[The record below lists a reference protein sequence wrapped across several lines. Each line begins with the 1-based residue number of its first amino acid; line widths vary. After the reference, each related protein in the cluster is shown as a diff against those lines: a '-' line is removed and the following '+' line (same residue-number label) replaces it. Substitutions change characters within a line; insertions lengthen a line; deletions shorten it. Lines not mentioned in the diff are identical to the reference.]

1 MKTFFDA
8 SPKTNSIIMK
18 PTRANSVPM
27 KTTRTRKSARILA
40 GSIAALLAVQSAHAA
55 TIYWDGTGTGWDAVA
70 SWDTLVDGS
79 GGDPGAIPG
88 SADVANFSINSVNSA
103 QTVNLNANQ
112 LAAGL
117 IFLGTNTATT
127 ALLGGGT
134 NRTLTLGTSGIVV
147 NSLAGAVTI
156 GSSTAGE
163 NVAITLN
170 GAQSWTNNS
179 MNTLTIENAVTN
191 GAQNLTVSGT
201 GNTEIKGAIGG
212 GAGQLLKA
220 GTGLLTLSG
229 ANTYTGAVSVTGGT
243 MLVTGTNAWTSATN
257 INAGTLQFSGATGAN
272 NVTSAYTLVNGGSL
286 IVNNTT
292 AAGGNNNARIGDGST
307 FAFNGGSFAYMGAD
321 AAATNSTETI
331 QNLSGVGNSTITVT
345 FGGTNVATLTAGTFT
360 HAAGNATNLV
370 NGVNLGMDS
379 TSTASLARFFSAAP
393 TLVGTTAAINAGIN
407 SAVKNTQI
415 VPFLVGEATSTTGG
429 LGTATGTAN
438 TFVTYVAGTGYRPL
452 NLTDEF
458 TSNAITAGNN
468 TSITSATVAATASI
482 NSLIIGGGG
491 DLTITD
497 GQTLTNA
504 SGAILFSGSSA
515 INPSSSTG
523 ALALAAVEGQFTVNS
538 TITGTISA
546 VISGTAGLTKS
557 GAGTLVLSGS
567 AANSYTGT
575 TTVNVGT
582 LQLGKSGAV
591 QAITGALTIGS
602 TSSTA
607 APVVQYTGASTNM
620 MGTGA
625 VAINSAGQ
633 LDFNGKTDTI
643 GAVTINATG
652 ATGNTTN
659 IANTAGLGNL
669 TIGTLAMTPLAGFTS
684 RIDTGTGTLTLGG
697 NVTFT
702 AATTGQARIS
712 GNLALGATRTFTVG
726 AGTGAGYD
734 LLIDAAISGSTFGL
748 TKDGAG
754 VLMLQGA
761 NNFTGVITIGSAAS
775 AGGTIRS
782 GAANVLPNFG
792 ITMMGGTIDLNGN
805 NDTVGSG
812 SGSAIYYGATNGPL
826 SAGRT
831 STITTGAGTLTLA
844 GTIVA
849 DSNAKQQMIISGK
862 LDLGAATRD
871 IQNHTY
877 SPTPG
882 HGAEGV
888 SIRIQADISGT
899 GVGVNL
905 IKGNDG
911 NAKFG
916 ATFSGTNTYN
926 GTTSINN
933 SRLQLGE
940 GGLTGSLNTAS
951 NITSAN
957 DATLIFN
964 RSNTVTQGTDFDGA
978 LDGVLKV
985 TQAGSGILILNGANT
1000 YSGVTTVNAGT
1011 LQLAGVGATTVIANG
1026 GLTINAGALAQYTG
1040 ASTNMMGTG
1049 TVTVNST
1056 GQFDFNGKTDT
1067 IGAIT
1072 IVATGATG
1080 NTTPVINT
1088 AGGGNMN
1095 ANGLNFTPV
1104 AGFTS
1109 QINTGTGTLT
1119 LANNVNFTAATTGQA
1134 RISGNLALGTAAR
1147 TFTIA
1152 LGTGTNHD
1160 LLVDAIISSG
1170 AGGGIGKAGAGRLAL
1185 SANST
1190 YLGAT
1195 SVSAGTLILSGD
1207 NTAATGDIGVT
1218 GGVVQFDTT
1227 DSINGGAYNVL
1238 NRDVTVTSPGA
1249 VVFGSSFGAGNI
1261 PDALANRIVA
1271 SSTGA
1276 IAADNYGG
1284 TNFDFNTAGLTAA
1297 ALGAVGNVTYTGT
1310 LTPNGTTYRLGG
1322 GGGTLTMGSAMTGGN
1337 SVIISG
1343 NVNLADANTYTGSTT
1358 LTSGIAN
1365 LAIAENVGVSGPLGN
1380 PTTPAGSIIF
1390 GGGTLQYSA
1399 VNQFDYSS
1407 RITGT
1412 GNNAYK
1418 IDTNGQ
1424 NVTFA
1429 TGLPASGTSGLTKS
1443 GLGTLTLGGANTYSG
1458 PTTVS
1463 AGVLKLNHALAAQNS
1478 TITVAVANG
1487 LTFGT
1492 GLTPFTI
1499 GGLSGSTNLQLLDTG
1514 STAIELKV
1522 GNNNAATTYS
1532 GALSGTG
1539 GSLTKIGTGTLT
1551 LTSGSSTYTNPTKIT
1566 QGVISTST
1574 PLANIGSAGF
1584 LGAGDATSN
1593 ATNAASL
1600 ILDGGTLQFVGGGT
1614 PSISNRL
1621 FTITG
1626 GTTTSAIDHSFANR
1640 VEFTSTGSIAISG
1653 TNTSQT
1659 FTLSAGGTN
1668 NGNNYFAPIIPDNG
1682 TGKTSIVKAG
1692 GGSWNLRSAN
1702 TFSGDTLV
1710 SGGTLITTNSLAL
1723 QNSAID
1729 TSGAG
1734 VIAMSGGNIAPV
1746 VVVTTPTFGGL
1757 KGSKNL
1763 ALVITTAYTGVTALT
1778 LKPVAGA
1785 GYYYSGGIANGAA
1798 GMILTKTGA
1807 GHQTLAGA
1815 NTYTGATLVNVGTL
1829 NVTGSLTSAVTVAA
1843 AAILSG
1849 QNGTTSSTLALN
1861 AGSTIVGV
1869 PQVDGAGNAFRATD
1883 AVTAPGGAASVLVSG
1898 SDGSATVGVHNL
1910 DVVGYGI
1917 TPGAA
1922 NFSTANYRAGAVAD
1936 TGATDNKITLTYTN
1950 AARTWDSAASTWDI
1964 LSTMAWQEG
1973 DFLFGQ
1979 GDAVTLDDTGTGG
1992 GGVRTVTLNTLAT
2005 PGGVSFN
2012 NATSTYIVSGTG
2024 GIGGATGLTKTG
2036 GGTATLSTNNSYTGV
2051 TTLGAGVL
2059 SVATIGDGG
2068 AAGNLGQATT
2078 DAGNLVFDGGTLQY
2092 TGATAS
2098 TNRNFT
2104 INSASTATFDVST
2117 GTNTLT
2123 VSGASTATDGAL
2135 TKTGAGTLLLSGA
2148 NLYTGATT
2156 VNGGILKA
2164 GASNAFG
2171 NDAEVTLANNSGA
2184 ALNITGFNTQIG
2196 SLTGGG
2202 LTGGNVTLG
2211 AATLTV
2217 AGSTSPAAY
2226 AGVISGTGALTK
2238 SGVGTL
2244 TLSGANTYAG
2254 ATTITAGTL
2263 AAGFDTA
2270 LGVTGPSG
2278 AILKFDGGTF
2288 QPTGAITSS
2297 RPVVVAAG
2305 GGTFDTNG
2313 FNSTFSGPTSGA
2325 GTLTK
2330 TGAGDLSLTGTSGS
2344 LTGQVDVTAG
2354 KLITNATVL
2363 AAPVVLS
2370 NSANV
2375 TFDQGTAGT
2384 YAKSISGTGSLTKQ
2398 SAGVLTVSA
2407 VSTYDGP
2414 TFITGGTLRL
2424 AGAAPVSLIHRWS
2437 FNDGTAND
2445 SVGMANGTLFGNTT
2459 PAITGG
2465 QLILNL
2471 GSDQNQYMKT
2481 SALPET
2487 LGARTIV
2494 GWVSLSNLSQPGGA
2508 GVLGIHPAGVDNFD
2522 SIVYQERTSGQ
2533 WMNGSSGF
2541 ARSPENNGGAAE
2553 TSTGAVMIALT
2564 YETDNSIKIYRN
2576 GFRYDTSATQG
2587 SLVTRTN
2594 PIAIIGRRFEG
2605 ASPSLQGA
2613 VDEARI
2619 YNTPLSA
2626 MEIGN
2631 LYTAGPNGF
2640 GAGSDRLPIGTT
2652 VTMSTGTTFDING
2665 AIQQIGAMQ
2674 DEGGTGTRPVIL
2686 GGGTLKIGNA
2696 TNAETVFSGA
2706 ISGAGAVEKNGTS
2719 IQTLHGAQQ
2728 YDSLTVTEGTL
2739 NVNGEVGTIPANGTA
2754 SVVVAAGAKLK
2765 FGSVSQTLTSL
2776 TIGAGATV
2784 TFTSGAASGAF
2795 IGGGGGKTASLGGSA
2810 VVPEPGTLGLLLIGA
2825 LGMLN
2830 RRRRQNCSW
2839 G

>member
-1 MKTFFDA
+1 
-8 SPKTNSIIMK
+8 MK
-18 PTRANSVPM
+18 PTRANSIPM

-40 GSIAALLAVQSAHAA
+40 GSIAALLAVQSAHATSA
-55 TIYWDGTGTGWDAVA
+55 TWNGTTDALWVDPTVTYSNWSTGAGSEPGTGD
-70 SWDTLVDGS
+70 
-79 GGDPGAIPG
+79 
-88 SADVANFSINSVNSA
+88 
-103 QTVNLNANQ
+103 
-112 LAAGL
+112 
-117 IFLGTNTATT
+117 TATFDN
-127 ALLGGGT
+127 AGGVDDVINLGGGVT
-134 NRTLTLGTSGIVV
+134 IQQIIFDNTSTTLAAYTIGSGAVDSQTLTLD
-147 NSLAGAVTI
+147 NSGAVTMNA
-156 GSSTAGE
+156 T
-163 NVAITLN
+163 VAADELF
-170 GAQSWTNNS
+170 
-179 MNTLTIENAVTN
+179 
-191 GAQNLTVSGT
+191 
-201 GNTEIKGAIGG
+201 
-212 GAGQLLKA
+212 
-220 GTGLLTLSG
+220 
-229 ANTYTGAVSVTGGT
+229 
-243 MLVTGTNAWTSATN
+243 
-257 INAGTLQFSGATGAN
+257 NAG
-272 NVTSAYTLVNGGSL
+272 
-286 IVNNTT
+286 
-292 AAGGNNNARIGDGST
+292 
-307 FAFNGGSFAYMGAD
+307 
-321 AAATNSTETI
+321 
-331 QNLSGVGNSTITVT
+331 
-345 FGGTNVATLTAGTFT
+345 VA
-360 HAAGNATNLV
+360 
-370 NGVNLGMDS
+370 
-379 TSTASLARFFSAAP
+379 
-393 TLVGTTAAINAGIN
+393 
-407 SAVKNTQI
+407 
-415 VPFLVGEATSTTGG
+415 
-429 LGTATGTAN
+429 LGTATAGTYTFTNNSTTNILTFAGTVQGGTGGTAAAKTLSVTGAGN
-438 TFVTYVAGTGYRPL
+438 TTISGVVANGGATSLALTKTGTGVLTLSNANAYSGVTTVSGGVLLLSNLTALPGGIATAGGTSALTFNGGVLGLGDGDFTRSLAAAGTATAVNFTGAGGWAAYGADRVV
-452 NLTDEF
+452 NLGGVGA
-458 TSNAITAGNN
+458 AITW
-468 TSITSATVAATASI
+468 ATADTGF
-482 NSLIIGGGG
+482 NNQTLILGASTATHTV
-491 DLTITD
+491 DLQNALVITTARTVQVDDGAAAVD
-497 GQTLTNA
+497 GQL
-504 SGAILFSGSSA
+504 SGL
-515 INPSSSTG
+515 
-523 ALALAAVEGQFTVNS
+523 L
-538 TITGTISA
+538 
-546 VISGTAGLTKS
+546 S
-557 GAGTLVLSGS
+557 GAGGGITKTGLGTLLLSNTG
-567 AANSYTGT
+567 NSYTGT
-575 TTVNVGT
+575 TIVNAGT
-582 LQLGKSGAV
+582 LR
-591 QAITGALTIGS
+591 
-602 TSSTA
+602 
-607 APVVQYTGASTNM
+607 TGASNVIPNASNVTVS
-620 MGTGA
+620 GTGA
-625 VAINSAGQ
+625 GVTATFDLNGNSDQ
-633 LDFNGKTDTI
+633 
-643 GAVTINATG
+643 
-652 ATGNTTN
+652 
-659 IANTAGLGNL
+659 
-669 TIGTLAMTPLAGFTS
+669 IGTLSFGGSTATS
-684 RIDTGTGTLTLGG
+684 GAAVSTGAGTLTLGG
-697 NVTFT
+697 NVTYT
-702 AATTGQARIS
+702 ATNNPLGATLS
-712 GNLALGATRTFTVG
+712 GNLALGAARIFDIGNSSSTSEELTVSALISGVGFKLTKTG
-726 AGTGAGYD
+726 AGT
-734 LLIDAAISGSTFGL
+734 L
-748 TKDGAG
+748 
-754 VLMLQGA
+754 VLSGA
-761 NNFTGVITIGSAAS
+761 NSFTGGIEIGSAAS
-775 AGGTIRS
+775 DGGTIRS
-782 GAANVLPNFG
+782 GAANVLPNNQ

-812 SGSAIYYGATNGPL
+812 SGTAIYFGATNGPIA
-826 SAGRT
+826 SRT

-844 GTIVA
+844 GNIAA

-862 LDLGAATRD
+862 LDLGTATRD

-877 SPTPG
+877 STTPG
-882 HGAEGV
+882 HGAEAV

-905 IKGNDG
+905 IKGNDA

-916 ATFSGTNTYN
+916 AIFSGTNTYN

-1049 TVTVNST
+1049 TLTVNST

-1088 AGGGNMN
+1088 AGLGNLT
-1095 ANGLNFTPV
+1095 ADGLNLTPV

-1119 LANNVNFTAATTGQA
+1119 LANNVNFTAATTGKAQ
-1134 RISGNLALGTAAR
+1134 ITGNLALGTAAR

-1152 LGTGTNHD
+1152 LGTGTNQD
-1160 LLVDAIISSG
+1160 MLVDAIISSG

-1185 SANST
+1185 SANNT

-1276 IAADNYGG
+1276 IAADNYAG

-1297 ALGAVGNVTYTGT
+1297 TLGAVGNVTYTGT

-1343 NVNLADANTYTGSTT
+1343 NVNLAAANTYTGSTT

-1412 GNNAYK
+1412 GNNAYN

-1429 TGLPASGTSGLTKS
+1429 TGLPASGTSGLTKL
-1443 GLGTLTLGGANTYSG
+1443 GAGTLTLGGANTYGG

-1492 GLTPFTI
+1492 GLSPFTI
-1499 GGLSGSTNLQLLDTG
+1499 GGLGGSSNFQLLDTG
-1514 STAIELKV
+1514 STPIELKV
-1522 GNNNAATTYS
+1522 GNNNAATTY
-1532 GALSGTG
+1532 GGVLSGTG

-1551 LTSGSSTYTNPTKIT
+1551 LTNGGSTYTGPTKIT
-1566 QGVISTST
+1566 QGIVNTSVGS
-1574 PLANIGSAGF
+1574 LAAFNIGSASF
-1584 LGAGDATSN
+1584 LGAGVATSN

-1600 ILDGGTLQFVGGGT
+1600 VFDGGTLQFTGGST
-1614 PSISNRL
+1614 PYITNRL

-1640 VEFTSTGSIAISG
+1640 VEFTNTGSIAISG

-1659 FTLSAGGTN
+1659 FTWTGGGTN

-1692 GGSWNLRSAN
+1692 GGYWNLRSAN

-1710 SGGTLITTNSLAL
+1710 SGGTLILNNNLAI

-1734 VIAMSGGNIAPV
+1734 VLAMSGGVNGTV

-1798 GMILTKTGA
+1798 GMTLTKTGA

-1869 PQVDGAGNAFRATD
+1869 PQVGGAGNAFRATG

-1910 DVVGYGI
+1910 DVVGYGT
-1917 TPGAA
+1917 TPGVA
-1922 NFSTANYRAGAVAD
+1922 NFSTANYRAGAVVAD

-1964 LSTMAWQEG
+1964 LSTLAWLEG

-2078 DAGNLVFDGGTLQY
+2078 AAGNLVFDGGTLQY

-2288 QPTGAITSS
+2288 QPTAAITSS

-2398 SAGVLTVSA
+2398 SAGVLTVSV

-2553 TSTGAVMIALT
+2553 TSTGAVMIAIT

-2576 GFRYDTSATQG
+2576 GVRYDTSATQG

-2594 PIAIIGRRFEG
+2594 PIAIIGRRYEG

-2674 DEGGTGTRPVIL
+2674 DEGGAGTRPVIL

-2719 IQTLHGAQQ
+2719 IQTLHGTQQ

-2739 NVNGEVGTIPANGTA
+2739 NVNGEVGSIPANGTA

-2795 IGGGGGKTASLGGSA
+2795 SGGGGKAGGFGGAASSFGGGA
-2810 VVPEPGTLGLLLIGA
+2810 TVPEPGTLGLLLVGA

-2830 RRRRQNCSW
+2830 RRRRQA
-2839 G
+2839 